1 MVEHPVLL
9 STTNLTRRY
18 GGLVAVDHVDVTL
31 HEGEI
36 LGVIGPN
43 GAGKTT
49 LFKLISGFEA
59 PTEGDVFFRN
69 QRITELRPHQRCQLG
84 ITRTFQI
91 VQPFPNLTVLENAM
105 VGAFARTSDRS
116 AAAARAL
123 EVLSFLG
130 LEHRANDLASELTLA
145 GRKRLEVARALATSP
160 TVLLLDE
167 VMAGLNPREVSEV
180 VEMIRQV
187 REAGVSILVIEHV
200 MRAIMQVCDRLL
212 VLNYGQKIAEGIP
225 SEVARD
231 KRVIEAY
238 LGEEQFIA

>member
-1 MVEHPVLL
+1 MVEAGPLL
-9 STTNLTRRY
+9 TGSGLTRRY
-18 GGLVAVDHVDVTL
+18 GGLVAVDHVDFSL
-31 HEGEI
+31 QAGEI

-59 PTEGDVFFRN
+59 PSGGDVYFQGR
-69 QRITELRPHQRCQLG
+69 RVTGLRPHQLCHLG

-105 VGAFARTSDRS
+105 VGAFARTADPG
-116 AAAARAL
+116 AAAARAR
-123 EVLSFLG
+123 EVLGFLG
-130 LEHRANDLASELTLA
+130 LANRAADLASELTLA
-145 GRKRLEVARALATSP
+145 GRKRLEVARALATTP

-167 VMAGLNPREVSEV
+167 VMAGLNPREVTDV
-180 VEMIRQV
+180 AEMIRQV
-187 REAGVSILVIEHV
+187 RNSGVTILVIEHV
-200 MRAIMQVCDRLL
+200 MRAIMQICDRLI
-212 VLNYGQKIAEGIP
+212 VLNYGQKIAEGLP
-225 SEVARD
+225 AEVARD